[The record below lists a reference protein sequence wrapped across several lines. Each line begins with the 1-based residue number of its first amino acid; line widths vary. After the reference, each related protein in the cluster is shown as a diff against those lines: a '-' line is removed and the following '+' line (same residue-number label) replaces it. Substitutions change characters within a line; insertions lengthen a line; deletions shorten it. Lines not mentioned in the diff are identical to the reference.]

1 MMLHTA
7 LAFSFFAFF
16 AGGFFE
22 YCVGYERRQNL
33 RQELRQAY
41 AEADELREIIY
52 RNGAAIRQLRS
63 VPSKDAH
70 TFQ

>member
-7 LAFSFFAFF
+7 LAFSFFSFF

-52 RNGAAIRQLRS
+52 RSSAALRQLRS

-70 TFQ
+70 TFR

>member
-7 LAFSFFAFF
+7 LAFSFFSFF

-52 RNGAAIRQLRS
+52 SNGAAIRQLHS
-63 VPSKDAH
+63 VPTQDAH
-70 TFQ
+70 TFR

>member
-7 LAFSFFAFF
+7 LALGFFAFF

-22 YCVGYERRQNL
+22 YCVGYERRQQL

-52 RNGAAIRQLRS
+52 RNGAAIRQLHS
-63 VPSKDAH
+63 VPTKDAH
-70 TFQ
+70 TFR